1 MYFSIVEIL
10 DAIKSRRLDTLF
22 EIEEKVMS
30 KTSLDRS
37 LSELIDDPE
46 FGTDEDKLRLF
57 LIYYIC
63 AANLSN
69 VSFSIELKR
78 LEWFVPTYMNFI
90 FILERN

>member
-1 MYFSIVEIL
+1 MNIFLDSYINTNVFAEIL

-22 EIEEKVMS
+22 EFEEKVMS

-37 LSELIDDPE
+37 INDLIDDPE
-46 FGTDEDKLRLF
+46 FGTEEDKIRLF

-69 VSFSIELKR
+69 VSLA
-78 LEWFVPTYMNFI
+78 Y
-90 FILERN
+90 